1 MRRNP
6 RQGIAP
12 LYKHPIRMIERDD
25 DMSDFIRDLYYGNLA
40 PCERGMP
47 KRSSYHRI
55 TEKICELEDKIKEK
69 FTQEDQLLIQEYHDL
84 ATQLRVLGEEDSFIL
99 GFRMGARCA
108 YDAFIE
114 QK

>member
-1 MRRNP
+1 MT
-6 RQGIAP
+6 G
-12 LYKHPIRMIERDD
+12 
-25 DMSDFIRDLYYGNLA
+25 FIRDLYYGNLA

-55 TEKICELEDKIKEK
+55 TEKICELEDRIKDQ
-69 FTQEDQLLIQEYHDL
+69 FAQEDQLLIKEYRDL
-84 ATQLRVLGEEDSFIL
+84 TTQLRLLSEEECYVL